1 MDLKQLED
9 IANRKT
15 TCHPFGETVSLS
27 RAERDQLVAMARH
40 AIEQLPEVDF
50 DDAQDWAKTY
60 PAIAWHLIY
69 RHGENWAHTG
79 VLMERWARAWVA
91 ANPQPEIGKNMEKV

>member
-1 MDLKQLED
+1 MEHDMTKDELD
-9 IANRKT
+9 AIAKRESY
-15 TCHPFGETVSLS
+15 CAPFETRVSLTGS
-27 RAERDQLVAMARH
+27 ERDQLVALARH

-91 ANPQPEIGKNMEKV
+91 AHPIAKE

>member
-1 MDLKQLED
+1 MTKEELQA
-9 IANRKT
+9 IADRMPF
-15 TCHPFGETVSLS
+15 CRSFGESVSLS
-27 RAERDQLVAMARH
+27 RAERDQLVALARH
-40 AIEQLPEVDF
+40 SIEQLPEVDPE
-50 DDAQDWAKTY
+50 DAQDWANTY

-91 ANPQPEIGKNMEKV
+91 AHPVAKEEA